1 VSPVSRLRR
10 TAAVLALPGLAALL
24 VLPVSSA
31 SSRRGL
37 VPGPP
42 GPTIAWTA
50 RLVAP
55 VSALGAPVNG
65 RLVDRQPAFGDW
77 SGGPVSLLV
86 LGARTGT
93 DGELWLRVLLP
104 VRPNGT
110 SGWIPANAV
119 ELGTTGWRI
128 DISTEHRTVEVF
140 DHGTRFRT
148 FRAVVGAPRTPTP
161 HGLFAVYERVPL
173 PDPNGFYGPWAL
185 HLTALSNVLTTYDGG
200 PGRVAIHGRGGT
212 SLRDPLGT
220 ARSHGCIRI
229 DNSAIR
235 FLAAHVPVGT
245 PVVVT

>member
-1 VSPVSRLRR
+1 VSPASLLRR
-10 TAAVLALPGLAALL
+10 AASGLVLAGLAALL
-24 VLPVSSA
+24 VLPGGNA
-31 SSRRGL
+31 SSGRSL

-42 GPTIAWTA
+42 GPTTAWTA
-50 RLVAP
+50 HLVAP
-55 VSALGAPVNG
+55 VAVLSAPVRG
-65 RLVDRQPAFGDW
+65 RLVDRQSAFGSW

-86 LGARTGT
+86 LGTRTGS
-93 DGELWLRVLLP
+93 DGDLWLRVLLP

-110 SGWIPANAV
+110 SGWIPADAV

-128 DISTEHRTVEVF
+128 EVSTERRTVQVF
-140 DHGTRFRT
+140 DHGRRVRT
-148 FRAVVGAPRTPTP
+148 YRAVVGASRTPTP
-161 HGLFAVYERVPL
+161 HGLFAIYERVPIA
-173 PDPNGFYGPWAL
+173 DPHGFYGPWAL
-185 HLTALSNVLTTYDGG
+185 HLTAFSNVLKAFDGG

-235 FLAAHVPVGT
+235 FLAAHVPAGT

>member
-1 VSPVSRLRR
+1 M
-10 TAAVLALPGLAALL
+10 LAGLAALL
-24 VLPVSSA
+24 VLPAVGA
-31 SSRRGL
+31 TSRRAL
-37 VPGPP
+37 LPGPP
-42 GPTIAWTA
+42 GSATAWTA

-55 VSALGAPVNG
+55 VTALSAPVSG
-65 RLVDRQPAFGDW
+65 RLVDRQSAFGSW
-77 SGGPVSLLV
+77 SGGQVSLLV
-86 LGARTGT
+86 LGARTGS

-110 SGWIPANAV
+110 SGWVPADTV
-119 ELGTTGWRI
+119 ELGTTDWRI
-128 DISTEHRTVEVF
+128 EISTERRTVEVF
-140 DHGTRFRT
+140 DHGSRVRT
-148 FRAVVGAPRTPTP
+148 WAAVVGAPGTPTP

-173 PDPNGFYGPWAL
+173 PDPAGFYGPWEL
-185 HLTALSNVLTTYDGG
+185 HLTALSNVLTAFDGG

-235 FLAAHVPVGT
+235 FLATHVPIGT